1 MIRPLLLAALFAASA
16 HAERPA
22 DYAFGVALTPGA
34 PAAFQRVALPA
45 AVYEGVAHRDLSDLR
60 VFNADGELVPFA
72 LVPRR
77 AVPRERPP
85 PVPLPMFPLH
95 VDRYRQNA
103 TGLALSVT
111 RNAAGTTV
119 SVNAADGEPAPG
131 KVLGGYVLDTSAL
144 DEPLVALTFAL
155 PETTGATTMR
165 FAIDASDDLAVWR
178 NVSTDATLVSIEY
191 AGQRLT
197 RNRVEFAPIKA
208 KFLRLSWGADRPV
221 IEFGAVSGEY
231 GERTVD
237 TPRQWRGATGTRVA
251 DHEGDFEYD
260 LGGAFPVDRIV
271 VDLATP
277 NSIVPAT
284 LSARSSPTEPWQ
296 FAGSTVFYRLAQQS
310 GDITSPPFPVAGNER
325 RYWLLHVDPRSGAT
339 GQAPPPLRAGW
350 QPQEIV
356 FAARGPAPFTLAYG
370 NLAASAGALPISTL
384 VPGYDSMRELP
395 ASVATAAIAAGA
407 PQIVLGGPERL
418 QKPPDVKRWVLWAA
432 LVLGVL
438 VLGWMAWRL
447 SREMAATAP
456 DEDAKPPEPPKA

>member
-1 MIRPLLLAALFAASA
+1 MIRPLFLIALFAASA

-45 AVYEGVAHRDLSDLR
+45 AVYEGVVHRDLSDLR

-72 LVPRR
+72 FVPRR
-77 AVPRERPP
+77 SMPRERPP
-85 PVPLPMFPLH
+85 AVALPMFPLH

-165 FAIDASDDLAVWR
+165 LAIDASDDLATWR

-197 RNRVEFAPIKA
+197 RNRVEFAPVKA
-208 KFLRLSWGADRPV
+208 KFLRLSWAADRPV
-221 IEFGAVSGEY
+221 IDFGAVSGEY
-231 GERTVD
+231 GERIVE
-237 TPRQWRGATGTRVA
+237 TPRQWRAATATRVA
-251 DHEGDFEYD
+251 DHEGEFEYD

-284 LSARSSPTEPWQ
+284 LSARSNAAEPWQ
-296 FAGSTVFYRLAQQS
+296 FVGSTVFYRLEQQG
-310 GDITSPPFPVAGNER
+310 GDITSPPFPVAGYER
-325 RYWLLHVDPRSGAT
+325 RYWLVHVDPRSGAT

-370 NLAASAGALPISTL
+370 NLAATAGALPIATL
-384 VPGYDSMRELP
+384 VPGYDAARDLP
-395 ASVATAAIAAGA
+395 ASVATAASASA
-407 PQIVLGGPERL
+407 PAISLGGPERL
-418 QKPPDVKRWVLWAA
+418 KKPPDVKRWVLWAA

-456 DEDAKPPEPPKA
+456 AEDAKPPEPPKS